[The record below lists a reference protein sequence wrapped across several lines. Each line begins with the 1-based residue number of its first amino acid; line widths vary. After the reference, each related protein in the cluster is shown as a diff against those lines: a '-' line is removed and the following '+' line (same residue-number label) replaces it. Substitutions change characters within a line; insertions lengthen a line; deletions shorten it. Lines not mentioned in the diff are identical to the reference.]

1 MNEIA
6 RDFLTRCFAPGSTI
20 ALLLRSES
28 PAKTQQRVVTLEQ
41 ALAPRYLGWLA
52 HENHHGANV
61 YVAAN
66 PLRSGSRK
74 RTKEAIES
82 VRHLYIDIDEEGDA
96 RLAALRASEPVPP
109 ASAILSTSP
118 GKYQV
123 FWRVEGFD
131 FEQQE
136 IALKQLPVAFG
147 GDPACTDCN
156 RVLRIP
162 GFLNR
167 KYSPAHLVS
176 VEYGDMQTWGPT
188 DFRLEQLVGAAS
200 LQVRVHGQ
208 RKDLH
213 KDTRSEEDWAF
224 VCAQLAN
231 GKDADK
237 LTLELA
243 ARRSDKPN
251 PRYYAQRT
259 VDVASARQW
268 LLEGALINDVI
279 TMLHERRRF
288 DLPAALCSARSRE
301 IATTAQRMV
310 ARVEIA

>member
-1 MNEIA
+1 MNTTMATE
-6 RDFLTRCFAPGSTI
+6 FLTRCFTPGETI
-20 ALLLRSES
+20 TLLLWREEPVRIAQRMVRLERAKS
-28 PAKTQQRVVTLEQ
+28 PAYMR
-41 ALAPRYLGWLA
+41 WLA
-52 HENHHGANV
+52 HENQGGANI

-74 RTKEAIES
+74 RTKESIASI
-82 VRHLYIDIDEEGDA
+82 RHVYLDIDEEGDA
-96 RLAALRASEPVPP
+96 RLAALRASDAVPP

-118 GKYQV
+118 NKYQV

-131 FEQQE
+131 FEKE
-136 IALKQLPVAFG
+136 EFTLKRLAIAFG

-167 KYSPAHLVS
+167 KYSPAHSVT
-176 VEYGDMQTWGPT
+176 VEYGPLQPWEPT
-188 DFRLEQLVGAAS
+188 DFQLDGLVDVAVPSRGY
-200 LQVRVHGQ
+200 GP
-208 RKDLH
+208 RKCIQ
-213 KDTRSEEDWAF
+213 KETRSENDWAF

-231 GKDADK
+231 GKDAGK

-251 PRYYAQRT
+251 PSYYAQRT

-268 LLEGALINDVI
+268 LIEGLPIDEVI

-301 IATTAQRMV
+301 IA
-310 ARVEIA
+310 

>member
-1 MNEIA
+1 MNETA
-6 RDFLTRCFAPGSTI
+6 KDFLTRCFAPGSTI
-20 ALLLRSES
+20 ALLLRTEI

-52 HENHHGANV
+52 NENRNGANI

-74 RTKEAIES
+74 RTKESIAS
-82 VRHLYIDIDEEGDA
+82 VRHVYLDIDEDGDA
-96 RLAALRASEPVPP
+96 RLAALRASDAVPS

-131 FEQQE
+131 FKLQE
-136 IALKQLPVAFG
+136 ITLKQLAIAFG

-162 GFLNR
+162 GFVNR
-167 KYSPAHLVS
+167 KYSPAHSVA
-176 VEYGDMQTWGPT
+176 VEYPSDSVAHPS
-188 DFRLEQLVGAAS
+188 DFRLPEDLIMAPPLRGSARS
-200 LQVRVHGQ
+200 NSS
-208 RKDLH
+208 RKDSH
-213 KDTRSEEDWAF
+213 SEADWAWA
-224 VCAQLAN
+224 CHELAQ
-231 GKDADK
+231 GKDAGR
-237 LTLELA
+237 LTHELA
-243 ARRSDKPN
+243 SRRSDKPN
-251 PRYYAQRT
+251 PIYYAQRT

-268 LLEGALINDVI
+268 LLEGAPIDDVI

-288 DLPAALCSARSRE
+288 ELPAALCSARSRE
-301 IATTAQRMV
+301 IATTAQRMI
-310 ARVEIA
+310 ARRKIA